1 MASGRTAGLGI
12 VGAAVTM
19 LARKVTRRVMHDARG
34 VPKLP
39 RATRRSNSMTMVLIV
54 AAASG
59 VLLALAEILQEQRR
73 HLEERR
79 HLADLT

>member
-1 MASGRTAGLGI
+1 
-12 VGAAVTM
+12 M
-19 LARKVTRRVMHDARG
+19 LARKVTRRVMHDERG